1 MTNPDSGV
9 HASGSNLIFAG
20 VSNLSNFAVFA
31 ACRHLKNQRKS
42 SSPLCAYYDILIT
55 RMNARRLMKTVEY
68 GVIFTFADWFVS
80 KETKESV
87 NIQCKWHY
95 DART

>member
-42 SSPLCAYYDILIT
+42 SSPLCAYYDILMT
-55 RMNARRLMKTVEY
+55 GMNARKFMKMVEY
-68 GVIFTFADWFVS
+68 SIIFTYADWFVS

-87 NIQCKWHY
+87 KYTMQM
-95 DART
+95 AL

>member
-20 VSNLSNFAVFA
+20 VSNFSNFAVFA

-42 SSPLCAYYDILIT
+42 SSG
-55 RMNARRLMKTVEY
+55 MNARRLMKTVEY